1 MWRPRGT
8 QAVFGSRPVL
18 GTDKSR
24 SPAEDTIATPR
35 GVASNITTDR
45 INDIDVHAIVEHC
58 HAHADESLPQ
68 GVLAAATSN
77 LLDLVASCST
87 VAVSTLMPTLRRF
100 VRASCGGV

>member
-1 MWRPRGT
+1 MP
-8 QAVFGSRPVL
+8 
-18 GTDKSR
+18 
-24 SPAEDTIATPR
+24 TPT
-35 GVASNITTDR
+35 S
-45 INDIDVHAIVEHC
+45 
-58 HAHADESLPQ
+58 SLPQ